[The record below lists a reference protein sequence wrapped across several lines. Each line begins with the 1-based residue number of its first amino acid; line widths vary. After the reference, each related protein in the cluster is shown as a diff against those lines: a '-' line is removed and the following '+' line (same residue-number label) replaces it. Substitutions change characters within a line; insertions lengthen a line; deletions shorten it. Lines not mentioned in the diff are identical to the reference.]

1 MVDLWV
7 VVGVLFAIISI
18 PYLFVLI
25 GLALIRPEGS
35 PADKSP
41 IEPSVSILLPTYNE
55 ERIIERKLQELVD
68 LAYPAEKLQVV
79 IVDSSDDATPDIV
92 EAFFEGRSS
101 PTLTLIR
108 EDERRGVASAINTA
122 LEHIE
127 HEIVVRTDC
136 DSSIARD
143 GIAEAVSNF
152 ADDDI
157 GAVTG
162 RHAEVI
168 GGSAVESGYRGML
181 DRVQALESHLD
192 STFIFHG
199 PFSAYRTTYL
209 EPLDP
214 RSLADD
220 TEFAVNI
227 RRQGK
232 RVIFDPSM
240 QFEEAS
246 RSGIL
251 ARRRQKDRR
260 AMGLLRLLG
269 ANRDAIG
276 HLGRYGKVVLP
287 LNWWFMVISPWLLAL
302 AVFTTVVVSLLEFG
316 ALGMAVPIALGVFVL
331 VGQRDLLGPLQ
342 FLYSFIDTQV
352 SLIVAGVKLVVYDA
366 DGMWEPEAEL
376 REAFD

>member
-136 DSSIARD
+136 DSSIARV

-157 GAVTG
+157 GGVTG